1 MEKHSRHFGVPA
13 MAAAAFLW
21 SIAGLFIKI
30 IDWHPLTISGVRSLI
45 AALVILLWLKRPQ
58 IHGGR
63 GPRLCLGIR
72 FRRTRPWL
80 ISTGECRSFPQAA
93 AALSYS
99 ATMILFVSANKL
111 TTSSNAIILQYIG
124 PIFTAIIGSWVLK
137 ERARLEHWIAFLF
150 VAGGMVLMF
159 LDKLGG
165 GRLAGDLLA
174 ILSALAFSLTF
185 IFMRMQ
191 KAGSSLE
198 SMLLAHGLTAVIGL
212 FVSLFLPAPH
222 LTVKT
227 LLSIAILGIFQVG
240 LAVVLFAYAIKHISA
255 VTANLIAVIEPVFNP
270 LWVFLVLGEAPGTRS
285 IAGGLVIIAAVTA
298 ASVIN
303 ARRAGRVQI
312 RA

>member
-1 MEKHSRHFGVPA
+1 MEKSSRHFGVPA

-45 AALVILLWLKRPQ
+45 AALVILAWIKRP
-58 IHGGR
+58 HGGR
-63 GPRLCLGIR
+63 GPRFCLGIR

-80 ISTGECRSFPQAA
+80 FSTGECRPFAQVA

-124 PIFTAIIGSWVLK
+124 PIFTAFLGAWILR
-137 ERARLEHWIAFLF
+137 ERARIEHWIAFLF
-150 VAGGMVLMF
+150 VAAGIGLMF
-159 LDKLGG
+159 MDKLGG
-165 GRLAGDLLA
+165 GRFAGDILA
-174 ILSALAFSLTF
+174 LLSALTFSLTF

-191 KAGSSLE
+191 KGGSSLE
-198 SMLLAHGLTAVIGL
+198 SMLLAHALTAVIGL
-212 FVSLFLPAPH
+212 TVSLFLPAPH
-222 LTVKT
+222 WTAKALISV
-227 LLSIAILGIFQVG
+227 AILGIFQVG
-240 LAVVLFAYAIKHISA
+240 LAAVLFSYAMKHISA
-255 VTANLIAVIEPVFNP
+255 VTANLVAVIEPVFNP
-270 LWVFLVLGEAPGTRS
+270 VWVFLVLGEAPGARS

-303 ARRAGRVQI
+303 SRRIGNAS
-312 RA
+312 A